1 MLLSRPQ
8 DYILMFAIVRPALVL
23 GVLTLITFVVTAVPN
38 VRRVN
43 YNDRL
48 LKLFL
53 AMLVI
58 MAASIPLAYHRK
70 YAFEFLFGVY
80 INAVVFFILFYI
92 MGNSVQFLKNSMKIA
107 CLGAFMYTTFAILTG
122 KMVQGRLAFGEMFDP
137 NDLSYFIISF
147 LPFNFFF
154 LKKENPAYMRILS
167 IINLGMGC
175 ITVLMTGS
183 RGGFVGLI
191 VVFIVLLFS
200 KISAVKFSHKVI
212 FLILCLAL
220 AAYKA
225 PSIDFQRLSTV
236 FSPQDDYNL
245 SDEYGRKEIWKA
257 GIILMATHPLTGV
270 GLNCFNMAIGDYRQE
285 RGVLPRWQT
294 AHNSFIQIGAETGIL
309 GFILF
314 ILMNVYTYKNFSFVA
329 KNGLSTDLV
338 GIGTIAR
345 IGFIGNLVCSFFL
358 SQAYSI
364 YWVFFVVFSIVLRRL
379 NSKASVA
386 YETPQS
392 GKRVLIRGPAGSLR
406 YGKTS

>member
-1 MLLSRPQ
+1 MLA
-8 DYILMFAIVRPALVL
+8 MVRPALVL
-23 GVLTLITFVVTAVPN
+23 GILTLISFLVTALPLASKVK
-38 VRRVN
+38 

-48 LKLFL
+48 FKLFL
-53 AMLVI
+53 ALLFI
-58 MAASIPLAYHRK
+58 MMASIPFAYHRRI
-70 YAFEFLFGVY
+70 AFEFLFSVY
-80 INAVVFFILFYI
+80 VNAVVFFMLFFI
-92 MGNSVQFLKNSMKIA
+92 MGNSVRFLKNTLKIA
-107 CLGAFMYTTFAILTG
+107 CLGAFMYTLFAVLTG
-122 KMVQGRLAFGEMFDP
+122 QMLQGRLAFGEMFDP

-147 LPFNFFF
+147 LPFNFLF

-167 IINLGMGC
+167 IINLGIGC

-212 FLILCLAL
+212 FLILCLTL

-236 FSPQDDYNL
+236 FNPRDDYNL

-257 GIILMATHPLTGV
+257 GIILMVTHPLTGV

-309 GFILF
+309 GFIIF
-314 ILMNVYTYKNFSFVA
+314 ILMNVFTYKNFSFVA

-338 GIGTIAR
+338 GIGTTAR

-379 NSKASVA
+379 NSNVSVT
-386 YETPQS
+386 EEKPQS